1 MREEKSW
8 ISGRL
13 VPNKGLKGKEENMFH
28 EWQVGFPV
36 MLTKVIHIDPVTML
50 G

>member
-1 MREEKSW
+1 MRKEKGR

-13 VPNKGLKGKEENMFH
+13 APNKGLKGKEENMFH
-28 EWQVGFPV
+28 VWEVGFPV
-36 MLTKVIHIDPVTML
+36 MLTKVIHIDPATML